1 MPQTVLV
8 FIILAENKTTHNKR
22 YIQLPA
28 AGATQA
34 TVHIVN
40 RWEKS
45 PFGTI
50 FPNVRLGCADSCETI

>member
-1 MPQTVLV
+1 MPQTVLA
-8 FIILAENKTTHNKR
+8 FIILAKNKTTHNKR

-40 RWEKS
+40 RY
-45 PFGTI
+45 
-50 FPNVRLGCADSCETI
+50 VRF